1 MILSICDVPE
11 VLKLI
16 HLIKVLIKI
25 IKIAVPIMLI
35 ISIMID
41 LFKNVVSAD
50 DLSKTGNIIVKK
62 IFAAVLVFL
71 IPTFV
76 GMIFSIIGATA
87 SYKPCFDMATSQNY
101 TEKYDQHMLV
111 LMKEARTNPSLETYG
126 AASDYLSNIKDSTL
140 KNKYKNELD
149 IIKQQLDD
157 NSRETIGYSDG
168 NGGTGTGNSNGGNG
182 SSGSGS
188 GSGSSS
194 SQAPSNKDFLATAKE
209 IWREILFG
217 DRHFSYD
224 HGAHIPPKGSTID
237 CSSYVDWVLCE
248 YGYKD
253 FCGKQIKSKTWFKTN
268 WSKKYG
274 WEEISFKADENIT
287 SYLRPGDIVVRHRP
301 KHGHILI
308 VVKKGKNN
316 VFRVYDCGRGMIF
329 RHGGRGPTRLGKTGD
344 FKNGGYQRSFF
355 VDNYG
360 PGKIIRVTPPKN

>member
-253 FCGKQIKSKTWFKTN
+253 FCGRQKNSSVFYHTDWN
-268 WSKKYG
+268 KKYG
-274 WEEISFKADENIT
+274 WKEIKFGKYANIIKM
-287 SYLRPGDIVVRHRP
+287 LKPGDIVVRRGAD
-301 KHGHILI
+301 KGHVLI
-308 VVKKGKNN
+308 VVKVLKGGKI
-316 VFRVYDCGRGMIF
+316 RAYDCGSTWYF
-329 RHGGRGPTRLGKTGD
+329 RHGGHGPTKDGKKGNYT
-344 FKNGGYQRSFF
+344 NGGLRDSFLTS
-355 VDNYG
+355 DYR

>member
-1 MILSICDVPE
+1 MILSICNVPE
-11 VLKLI
+11 VLKVI
-16 HLIKVLIKI
+16 KLIKVLITI

-50 DLSKTGNIIVKK
+50 DLGKTGNIIVKK
-62 IFAAVLVFL
+62 IIAAVLVFL

-126 AASDYLSNIKDSTL
+126 AASDYLSNIKDETL
-140 KNKYKNELD
+140 NNKYGKELAT
-149 IIKQQLDD
+149 IKKQLDD
-157 NSRETIGYSDG
+157 NSKETISYS
-168 NGGTGTGNSNGGNG
+168 GGNGGNG
-182 SSGSGS
+182 SGGSS

-194 SQAPSNKDFLATAKE
+194 SQGASNASFLAKAKE

-217 DRHFSYD
+217 STKFRYTN
-224 HGAHIPPKGSTID
+224 GNHIPPTSNGVD

-253 FCGKQIKSKTWFKTN
+253 FCGRQIRSGEWYRTN

-274 WEEISFKADENIT
+274 WKEIEFKSYTNIIKM
-287 SYLRPGDIVVRHRP
+287 LKPGDIVVRRGSD
-301 KHGHILI
+301 KGHVLI
-308 VVKKGKNN
+308 VAKVLKGKI
-316 VFRVYDCGRGMIF
+316 RAYDCGSTWYF
-329 RHGGRGPTRLGKTGD
+329 RHGGHGPTKDGIKGNYT
-344 FKNGGYQRSFF
+344 NGGYRDSFITN
-355 VDNYG
+355 DYR
-360 PGKIIRVTPPKN
+360 PGKIIRVTPLN